1 MRHVLI
7 LVGLR
12 VYIGGLWPEPED
24 IVIIGARVC
33 HFLSRRRLGRPGRV
47 VTAAALAALFAVPA
61 TAAVSQA
68 SAAAPR
74 AASASCPWV
83 TSRAPVA
90 QRVAQLMAQMSL
102 ADEISM
108 VEGHGTGNPYV
119 FYTPAIPALCIPAV
133 GEEDGPAGVADGLT
147 GVTQLPAGVALAAT
161 WDPSLADRYGRVIG
175 AEEYGKGASVNLGP
189 TVNIDRDPRWG
200 RSFEAL
206 SEDPFLNASLDVP
219 EIAGV
224 QGQDVLSQVKHLAVY
239 NQETYRN
246 TPADNVIIDPRTE
259 HEIYLPSFYAAVK
272 SGDASVMCSYAVIN
286 GDFACN
292 NANLETTILRAE
304 WGFGGFVTSDY
315 GALHSTQGAL
325 QGTDQEQP
333 FNTYY
338 GAPLQAAVQNGTIPK
353 SVLNTMVQRILTEMF
368 RFGLFSQPRTGTP
381 AATVTTPG
389 HVALATQVAESGTTL
404 LKNAGSVLP
413 LSSAGGSV
421 AVVGPAADAAPT
433 YAGGGSAYVIPSGT
447 VSPLAGI
454 KAAAGSGTKVEY
466 QQGLPADTALPSIPA
481 SSLSPAYAPTPF
493 GGSYTG
499 ALTAPQTGTYV
510 LAITNPCGCY
520 TSTYLSLDGKKIID
534 DPSTPPVHTYS
545 AAVQLT
551 AGKTYTLSISGASS
565 QLLWGT
571 PSALAPGIAAAA
583 AAAKSASVAV
593 VVVSDPAESEAM
605 DRLSLSLPSAQDE
618 LISAVAAANPR
629 TVVVVNA
636 GAPVAMPWRPAVAGV
651 LDTWYP
657 GQTSGTAL
665 ASVLFGRTDPGGH
678 LPVTFPASLSQVPA
692 STTAQFPGNGSTVQ
706 YSEGVN
712 VGYRWYDARNVT
724 PLFPFGYGL
733 SYTHFSFSQLSVSR
747 QVTDGTQDVRVSAVV
762 TNTGHRAGSEIAQL
776 YLGDPP
782 GTGEPPRQLAGFQR
796 VSLGPG
802 ASARVSF
809 VLTPQQESWWD
820 DAAGGWTQTAG
831 QYQVYVGDSSALAD
845 LPLRGSFTM
854 SATPGARQ
862 VTVSAPSVM
871 RPGQAATVRV
881 TLTAAGT
888 ATLPGVRL
896 ALQLPQGWR
905 AVPAGPAVSGP
916 VAPGQAVAVRF
927 LVTPPGYAPDA
938 TAVVHA
944 TATAGGWLR
953 EAGANVTVSG

>member
-1 MRHVLI
+1 M
-7 LVGLR
+7 
-12 VYIGGLWPEPED
+12 
-24 IVIIGARVC
+24 IIGARVC
-33 HFLSRRRLGRPGRV
+33 HFLSRCRSGRTGRAAA
-47 VTAAALAALFAVPA
+47 AAALAALFAVPA
-61 TAAVSQA
+61 TAAAGQAPAAAA
-68 SAAAPR
+68 SA
-74 AASASCPWV
+74 ASCPWV

-90 QRVAQLMAQMSL
+90 QRVAQLMARMSL

-108 VEGHGTGNPYV
+108 AEGHGTGNPYV

-161 WDPSLADRYGRVIG
+161 WDPSLADRYGQVMG

-292 NANLETTILRAE
+292 NANLETTILRDE
-304 WGFGGFVTSDY
+304 WGFRGFVTSDY

-338 GAPLQAAVQNGTIPK
+338 GAPLQAAVQNGTIPE

-381 AATVTTPG
+381 SATVTTPG
-389 HVALATQVAESGTTL
+389 HVALAAQVAESGTTL

-413 LSSAGGSV
+413 LSPAGGSV
-421 AVVGPAADAAPT
+421 AVAGPAADAAPT
-433 YAGGGSAYVIPSGT
+433 YAGGGSAYVVPSGT

-466 QQGLPADTALPSIPA
+466 QPGLPADTALPSIPA

-499 ALTAPQTGTYV
+499 TLTAPQTGTYV

-520 TSTYLSLDGKKIID
+520 TSAYLSLDGKKIID

-583 AAAKSASVAV
+583 AAAKSAPVAV

-618 LISAVAAANPR
+618 LISAVAAANPH

-636 GAPVAMPWRPAVAGV
+636 GAPVAMPWLSQVAGV
-651 LDTWYP
+651 VDAWYP
-657 GQTSGTAL
+657 GQASGTAL
-665 ASVLFGRTDPGGH
+665 ASVLFGQTDPGGH

-692 STTAQFPGNGSTVQ
+692 STAAQFPGNGSTVQ

-712 VGYRWYDARNVT
+712 VGYRWYGAKGIT
-724 PLFPFGYGL
+724 PLFPFGFGL
-733 SYTHFSFSQLSVSR
+733 SYTRFAFSHLSVSR
-747 QVTDGTQDVRVSAVV
+747 QVTDGTQDIRVSAVV
-762 TNTGHRAGSEIAQL
+762 TNTGHRTGSEVAQL

-782 GTGEPPRQLAGFQR
+782 GTGEPPRQLAGFRR
-796 VSLGPG
+796 VILAPG

-809 VLTPQQESWWD
+809 EVTPRAMSWWD
-820 DAAGGWTQTAG
+820 DSASGWTQTAG
-831 QYQVYVGDSSALAD
+831 RYQVYVGDSSALAD
-845 LPLRGSFTM
+845 LPLRGSFTVP
-854 SATPGARQ
+854 ATPGARQ
-862 VTVSAPSVM
+862 VTVAAPSVM

-888 ATLPGVRL
+888 ATLHGVRL

-905 AVPAGPAVSGP
+905 AVPAGPTTLGS
-916 VAPGQAVAVRF
+916 VAPGQAAAVRF
-927 LVTPPGYAPDA
+927 LVTPPGYAPGA
-938 TAVVHA
+938 SAVVHA
-944 TATAGGWLR
+944 TATTGDWRR
-953 EAGANVTVSG
+953 EAGATVTVSG